1 MLWFIQQ
8 GARALKIH
16 RIIKVYDFSNI
27 PTTEKGGF
35 CFLNQKG
42 NEMKNPYL
50 LLLSFASLLVCSDGW
65 AVLLCEECT
74 DASGMCLRTGPSCCA
89 PCNTGGVVIPTK
101 CGIGYYGTYP
111 NCTKCPAG
119 PNGEPTT
126 SLGTS
131 LTVSGCYIEIG
142 TDFEDGTGY
151 GEYVKMCHPF

>member
-1 MLWFIQQ
+1 M
-8 GARALKIH
+8 
-16 RIIKVYDFSNI
+16 
-27 PTTEKGGF
+27 
-35 CFLNQKG
+35 
-42 NEMKNPYL
+42 
-50 LLLSFASLLVCSDGW
+50 
-65 AVLLCEECT
+65 LCENCT
-74 DASGMCLRTGPSCCA
+74 DAHGMCLRTGPSCCA

-151 GEYVKMCHPF
+151 GEYVSSFLSYKMRLYNVSAFTNKKTPRNIRGVLSKTVLLNTVCVYPATVS

>member
-1 MLWFIQQ
+1 MDGRFCCV
-8 GARALKIH
+8 KI
-16 RIIKVYDFSNI
+16 V
-27 PTTEKGGF
+27 PT
-35 CFLNQKG
+35 
-42 NEMKNPYL
+42 
-50 LLLSFASLLVCSDGW
+50 
-65 AVLLCEECT
+65 
-74 DASGMCLRTGPSCCA
+74 RTACACVPAPSCCA

-151 GEYVKMCHPF
+151 GEYVEMCHPF